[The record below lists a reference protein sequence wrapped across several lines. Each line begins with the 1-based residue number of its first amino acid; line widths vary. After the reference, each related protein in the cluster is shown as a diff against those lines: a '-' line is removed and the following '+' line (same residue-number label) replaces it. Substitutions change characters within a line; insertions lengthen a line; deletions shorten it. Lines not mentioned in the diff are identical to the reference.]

1 MTITTTQPIIRE
13 NSVDKF
19 NVKLNQFE
27 GPFDLLLSLIA
38 KHELEVTALSLHIV
52 TDDFLQYIKNQGS
65 EWDLDEATEFLV
77 IAATLLDLKTARL
90 LPSGEV
96 EDEEDIA
103 RLEARD
109 LLFARLMQYK
119 AFKDVS
125 FWLNDQLSIESKRF
139 ARSVSLEP
147 QFANLLPE
155 VLLGLGPNE
164 LARLAAKAM
173 EVKTIP
179 SISLSH
185 LHAPAVSV
193 REQAGIIVERLR
205 RVGATTFRSLISGVE
220 VPVVVARFLA
230 ILELFRESQITLEQ
244 ESPLADLYIRWV
256 GTEQGEIELT
266 DEFDSDTRLSL
277 VKDAENGGGARWRMK
292 LK

>member
-1 MTITTTQPIIRE
+1 MTTATKEPIVVE
-13 NSVDKF
+13 NSADKF

-38 KHELEVTALSLHIV
+38 KHELEVTALALHIV

-65 EWDLDEATEFLV
+65 TWDLDETTEFLV

-125 FWLNDQLSIESKRF
+125 FWLNEQLGIESKRF

-185 LHAPAVSV
+185 LHAPTVSV

-205 RVGATTFRSLISGVE
+205 RVGSTTFRSLISGVE
-220 VPVVVARFLA
+220 VPVIVARFLA
-230 ILELFRESQITLEQ
+230 ILELFRESQVTLEQ
-244 ESPLADLYIRWV
+244 ESPLADLYIRWI
-256 GTEQGEIELT
+256 GSEQGEVQVT
-266 DEFDSDTRLSL
+266 AEFDESSTQVNLEVVQD
-277 VKDAENGGGARWRMK
+277 EQ
-292 LK
+292 

>member
-1 MTITTTQPIIRE
+1 MTMTTTQPIIRE

-38 KHELEVTALSLHIV
+38 KHELEVTALALHIV

-65 EWDLDEATEFLV
+65 EWNLDEATEFLV

-125 FWLNDQLSIESKRF
+125 IWLNDQLSIESKRF

-220 VPVVVARFLA
+220 VSVVVARFLA
-230 ILELFRESQITLEQ
+230 VLELFRESQITLEQ

-256 GTEQGEIELT
+256 GSEQGEIELT
-266 DEFDSDTRLSL
+266 DEFDAETKLSL
-277 VKDAENGGGARWRMK
+277 VKDTDIEEVPNGERN
-292 LK
+292 

>member
-1 MTITTTQPIIRE
+1 MTITSSAPIKE
-13 NSVDKF
+13 QDSVDKF
-19 NVKLNQFE
+19 NVKLSQFE
-27 GPFDLLLSLIA
+27 GPFDLLLTLIA

-65 EWDLDEATEFLV
+65 EWDLNETTEFLV

-125 FWLNDQLSIESKRF
+125 YWLNIQLSVEAKRYP
-139 ARSVSLEP
+139 RSVSLEP

-164 LARLAAKAM
+164 LARLAARAM

-179 SISLSH
+179 TISLSH
-185 LHAPAVSV
+185 LHASTVSV

-205 RVGATTFRSLISGVE
+205 RVGASTFRSLITGVE
-220 VPVVVARFLA
+220 IPVVIARFLA

-244 ESPLADLYIRWV
+244 ESPLADLFIRWV
-256 GTEQGEIELT
+256 GAEQGEIAVT
-266 DEFDSDTRLSL
+266 DEFDAELEKDSISEEKSDN
-277 VKDAENGGGARWRMK
+277 E
-292 LK
+292 

>member
-230 ILELFRESQITLEQ
+230 VLELFRESQITLEQ

-256 GTEQGEIELT
+256 GAEQGEIELT
-266 DEFDSDTRLSL
+266 DEFDSDTKLSL
-277 VKDAENGGGARWRMK
+277 VKDVENEEVLDGERN
-292 LK
+292 

>member
-230 ILELFRESQITLEQ
+230 VLELFRESQITLEQ
-244 ESPLADLYIRWV
+244 ESPIADLYIRWV
-256 GTEQGEIELT
+256 GAEQGEIELT
-266 DEFDSDTRLSL
+266 DEFDSDTKLSL
-277 VKDAENGGGARWRMK
+277 VKDVEIEEVLDGE
-292 LK
+292 

>member
-1 MTITTTQPIIRE
+1 MTITSTQPIIRE

-38 KHELEVTALSLHIV
+38 KHELEVTVLSLHIV

-155 VLLGLGPNE
+155 VLLGLGPHE

-220 VPVVVARFLA
+220 VSVVVARFLA

-256 GTEQGEIELT
+256 GAEQGEIELT
-266 DEFDSDTRLSL
+266 DEFDSDTKLSL
-277 VKDAENGGGARWRMK
+277 VKDVEIEEVLDGE
-292 LK
+292 

>member
-1 MTITTTQPIIRE
+1 MTMTTTEPIIRE

-38 KHELEVTALSLHIV
+38 KHELEVTALALHIV

-65 EWDLDEATEFLV
+65 DWDLDEATEFLV

-125 FWLNDQLSIESKRF
+125 IWLNDQLSIESKRF

-205 RVGATTFRSLISGVE
+205 RVGATTFRSLISGVQ
-220 VPVVVARFLA
+220 VPVVVVRFLA
-230 ILELFRESQITLEQ
+230 VLELFRESQITLEQ

-266 DEFDSDTRLSL
+266 DEFDSDTKLSL
-277 VKDAENGGGARWRMK
+277 VKDAEDGEVLDGE
-292 LK
+292 

>member
-1 MTITTTQPIIRE
+1 MTTATKEPIVVE
-13 NSVDKF
+13 NSADKF

-38 KHELEVTALSLHIV
+38 KHELEVTALALHIV

-65 EWDLDEATEFLV
+65 TWDLDETTEFLV

-125 FWLNDQLSIESKRF
+125 FWLSEQLGTESKRF

-185 LHAPAVSV
+185 LHAPTVSV

-205 RVGATTFRSLISGVE
+205 RVGSTTFRSLISGVE
-220 VPVVVARFLA
+220 VPVIVARFLA
-230 ILELFRESQITLEQ
+230 ILELFRESQVTLEQ
-244 ESPLADLYIRWV
+244 ESPLADLYIRWI
-256 GTEQGEIELT
+256 GSEQGEVQVT
-266 DEFDSDTRLSL
+266 AEFDESSSQVSL
-277 VKDAENGGGARWRMK
+277 EVVQDEQ
-292 LK
+292 

>member
-1 MTITTTQPIIRE
+1 MTMTTTEPIIRE

-256 GTEQGEIELT
+256 GAEQGEIELT
-266 DEFDSDTRLSL
+266 DEFDSDTKLSL
-277 VKDAENGGGARWRMK
+277 VKDAENGEVLDGE
-292 LK
+292 

>member
-1 MTITTTQPIIRE
+1 MTTATKEPIVVE
-13 NSVDKF
+13 NSADKF

-38 KHELEVTALSLHIV
+38 KHELEVTALALHIV

-65 EWDLDEATEFLV
+65 TWDLDETTEFLV

-125 FWLNDQLSIESKRF
+125 FWLNEQLGIESKRF

-164 LARLAAKAM
+164 LARLAAKAL

-185 LHAPAVSV
+185 LQIINIRCRSSSYYCSIFSCLGIVQRVSSYFGT
-193 REQAGIIVERLR
+193 RK
-205 RVGATTFRSLISGVE
+205 SIS
-220 VPVVVARFLA
+220 
-230 ILELFRESQITLEQ
+230 
-244 ESPLADLYIRWV
+244 
-256 GTEQGEIELT
+256 
-266 DEFDSDTRLSL
+266 
-277 VKDAENGGGARWRMK
+277 
-292 LK
+292 

>member
-1 MTITTTQPIIRE
+1 MTMTTTQPIIRE

-38 KHELEVTALSLHIV
+38 KHELEVTALALHIV

-65 EWDLDEATEFLV
+65 QWDLDEATEFLV

-125 FWLNDQLSIESKRF
+125 IWLNDQLSIESKRF

-230 ILELFRESQITLEQ
+230 VLELFRESQITLEQ

-256 GTEQGEIELT
+256 GSEQGEIELT
-266 DEFDSDTRLSL
+266 DEFDSDTKLSL
-277 VKDAENGGGARWRMK
+277 VADTNNEEVQNGE
-292 LK
+292 

>member
-1 MTITTTQPIIRE
+1 MTMTTTQPIIRE

-38 KHELEVTALSLHIV
+38 KHELEVTALALHIV
-52 TDDFLQYIKNQGS
+52 TDDFLQYIKNQGID
-65 EWDLDEATEFLV
+65 WDLDEATEFLV

-125 FWLNDQLSIESKRF
+125 IWLNDQLAVESKRF

-155 VLLGLGPNE
+155 VLLGLGPKE

-220 VPVVVARFLA
+220 ISVVVARFLA
-230 ILELFRESQITLEQ
+230 VLELFRESQITLEQ

-266 DEFDSDTRLSL
+266 DEFDSETKLSL
-277 VKDAENGGGARWRMK
+277 VKDIEIEEVQDGE
-292 LK
+292 

>member
-1 MTITTTQPIIRE
+1 MTMTTTQPIIRE

-38 KHELEVTALSLHIV
+38 KHELEVTALALHIV

-65 EWDLDEATEFLV
+65 DWDLDEATEFLV

-125 FWLNDQLSIESKRF
+125 NWLNDQLGIESKRF

-230 ILELFRESQITLEQ
+230 VLELFRESQITLEQ

-266 DEFDSDTRLSL
+266 DEFDSETKLSL
-277 VKDAENGGGARWRMK
+277 VKDIEIEEVQDGE
-292 LK
+292 

>member
-1 MTITTTQPIIRE
+1 MTMTTTQPIIRE

-38 KHELEVTALSLHIV
+38 KHELEVTALALHIV

-65 EWDLDEATEFLV
+65 QWDLDEATEFLV

-125 FWLNDQLSIESKRF
+125 IWLNDQLSIESKRF

-179 SISLSH
+179 SVSLSH

-230 ILELFRESQITLEQ
+230 VLELFRESQITLEQ

-256 GTEQGEIELT
+256 GSEQGDIELT
-266 DEFDSDTRLSL
+266 DEFDSDSKLSL
-277 VKDAENGGGARWRMK
+277 VADTNNEEVQDGE
-292 LK
+292 

>member
-1 MTITTTQPIIRE
+1 MTMTTTQPIIRE

-38 KHELEVTALSLHIV
+38 KHELEVTALALHIV

-65 EWDLDEATEFLV
+65 DWDLDEATEFLV

-125 FWLNDQLSIESKRF
+125 IWLNNQLAIESKRF

-230 ILELFRESQITLEQ
+230 VLELFRESQITLEQ

-266 DEFDSDTRLSL
+266 DEFDSETKLSL
-277 VKDAENGGGARWRMK
+277 VKDIEIEEVQDGE
-292 LK
+292 

>member
-1 MTITTTQPIIRE
+1 MTMTTTEPIIRE

-38 KHELEVTALSLHIV
+38 KHELEVTALALHIV

-125 FWLNDQLSIESKRF
+125 LWLNDQLGIESKRY

-230 ILELFRESQITLEQ
+230 VLELFRESQITLEQ

-256 GTEQGEIELT
+256 GSEQGEIELT
-266 DEFDSDTRLSL
+266 NEFDSDAKLSL
-277 VKDAENGGGARWRMK
+277 VTNTDFEEVQDGE
-292 LK
+292 

>member
-1 MTITTTQPIIRE
+1 MTMTTAQPIIRE

-38 KHELEVTALSLHIV
+38 KHELEVTALALHIV

-65 EWDLDEATEFLV
+65 DWDLDEATEFLV

-125 FWLNDQLSIESKRF
+125 IWLNDQLAIESKRF

-230 ILELFRESQITLEQ
+230 VLELFRESQITLEQ

-266 DEFDSDTRLSL
+266 DEFDSETKLSL
-277 VKDAENGGGARWRMK
+277 VKDIEIEEVQDGE
-292 LK
+292 

>member
-1 MTITTTQPIIRE
+1 MTMTTTQPIIRE

-38 KHELEVTALSLHIV
+38 KHELEVTALALHIV

-65 EWDLDEATEFLV
+65 EWNLDEATEFLV

-125 FWLNDQLSIESKRF
+125 IWLNDQLSIESKRF

-220 VPVVVARFLA
+220 VSVVVARFLA
-230 ILELFRESQITLEQ
+230 VLELFRESQITLEQ

-256 GTEQGEIELT
+256 GSEQGEIELT
-266 DEFDSDTRLSL
+266 DEFDAETKLSL
-277 VKDAENGGGARWRMK
+277 VKDTDIEEVSNGE
-292 LK
+292 

>member
-38 KHELEVTALSLHIV
+38 KHELEVTALALHIV

-65 EWDLDEATEFLV
+65 DWNLDEATEFLV

-125 FWLNDQLSIESKRF
+125 FWLNDQLSIEAKRF

-173 EVKTIP
+173 EVKTVP

-230 ILELFRESQITLEQ
+230 VLELFRESQITLEQ

-256 GTEQGEIELT
+256 GSEQGEIELT
-266 DEFDSDTRLSL
+266 DEFDSDTKLSL
-277 VKDAENGGGARWRMK
+277 VQDTNNEEVQNG
-292 LK
+292 

>member
-1 MTITTTQPIIRE
+1 MMTATKEPIILE

-38 KHELEVTALSLHIV
+38 KHELEVTALALHIV
-52 TDDFLQYIKNQGS
+52 TDDFLQYIKNQGAT
-65 EWDLDEATEFLV
+65 WDLDETTEFLV

-125 FWLNDQLSIESKRF
+125 FWLNEQLGIESKRF

-185 LHAPAVSV
+185 LHAPTVSV

-220 VPVVVARFLA
+220 VPVIVARFLA
-230 ILELFRESQITLEQ
+230 VLELFREAQVTLEQ
-244 ESPLADLYIRWV
+244 ESPLADLYIRWI
-256 GTEQGEIELT
+256 GSEQGEVQVT
-266 DEFDSDTRLSL
+266 AEFDETSS
-277 VKDAENGGGARWRMK
+277 GAT
-292 LK
+292 LEVVQDEQ

>member
-1 MTITTTQPIIRE
+1 MTITTSQPIIRE

-256 GTEQGEIELT
+256 GAEQGEIELT
-266 DEFDSDTRLSL
+266 DEFDSDTKLSL
-277 VKDAENGGGARWRMK
+277 VKDAENGEVLDGE
-292 LK
+292 

>member
-1 MTITTTQPIIRE
+1 MTTTQPIIRE

-38 KHELEVTALSLHIV
+38 KHELEVTALALHIV

-65 EWDLDEATEFLV
+65 DWDLDEATEFLV

-125 FWLNDQLSIESKRF
+125 IWLNDQLAIESKRF

-230 ILELFRESQITLEQ
+230 VLELFRESQITLEQ

-266 DEFDSDTRLSL
+266 DEFDSETKLSL
-277 VKDAENGGGARWRMK
+277 VKDIEIEEVQDGE
-292 LK
+292 

>member
-1 MTITTTQPIIRE
+1 MTTATKEPIVVE
-13 NSVDKF
+13 NSADKF

-38 KHELEVTALSLHIV
+38 KHELEVTALALHIV

-65 EWDLDEATEFLV
+65 TWDLDETTEFLV

-125 FWLNDQLSIESKRF
+125 FWLNEQLGTESKRF

-185 LHAPAVSV
+185 LHAPTVSV

-205 RVGATTFRSLISGVE
+205 RVGSTTFRSLISGVE

-230 ILELFRESQITLEQ
+230 ILELFRESQVTLEQ
-244 ESPLADLYIRWV
+244 ESPLADLYIRWI
-256 GTEQGEIELT
+256 GSEQGEVQVT
-266 DEFDSDTRLSL
+266 AEFDESSTQVNLEVVQD
-277 VKDAENGGGARWRMK
+277 EQ
-292 LK
+292 

>member
-1 MTITTTQPIIRE
+1 MTITTSDPIISQ
-13 NSVDKF
+13 NSSNKF

-38 KHELEVTALSLHIV
+38 KHELEVTALALHIV
-52 TDDFLQYIKNQGS
+52 TDDFLQYIKGQGS
-65 EWDLDEATEFLV
+65 DWDLDEATEFLV

-125 FWLNDQLSIESKRF
+125 SWLNDQLLIESKRF

-164 LARLAAKAM
+164 FARLAARAM
-173 EVKTIP
+173 EVKTVP

-185 LHAPAVSV
+185 LHAPVVSV

-205 RVGATTFRSLISGVE
+205 RVGSTTFRSLISGVE

-230 ILELFRESQITLEQ
+230 ILELFRDSQVTLEQ
-244 ESPLADLYIRWV
+244 DGPLAELFIRWV
-256 GTEQGEIELT
+256 GAEQGEIEVT
-266 DEFDSDTRLSL
+266 DEFDLTLVDSL
-277 VKDAENGGGARWRMK
+277 EEGEIGDNHDK
-292 LK
+292 

>member
-125 FWLNDQLSIESKRF
+125 IWLNDQLSIESKRF

-230 ILELFRESQITLEQ
+230 VLELFRESQITLEQ

-266 DEFDSDTRLSL
+266 DEFDSDTKLSL
-277 VKDAENGGGARWRMK
+277 VKDAEDGEVLDGE
-292 LK
+292 

>member
-1 MTITTTQPIIRE
+1 M
-13 NSVDKF
+13 
-19 NVKLNQFE
+19 
-27 GPFDLLLSLIA
+27 
-38 KHELEVTALSLHIV
+38 
-52 TDDFLQYIKNQGS
+52 QYIKNQGS

-230 ILELFRESQITLEQ
+230 VLELFRESQITLEQ

-256 GTEQGEIELT
+256 GAEQGEIELT
-266 DEFDSDTRLSL
+266 DEFDSDTKLSL
-277 VKDAENGGGARWRMK
+277 VKDAEDEEVLDGE
-292 LK
+292 

>member
-1 MTITTTQPIIRE
+1 MTMTTTQPIIRE

-38 KHELEVTALSLHIV
+38 KHELEVTALALHIV

-65 EWDLDEATEFLV
+65 QWDLDEATEFLV

-125 FWLNDQLSIESKRF
+125 IWLNDQLSIESKRF

-164 LARLAAKAM
+164 IARLAAKAM

-230 ILELFRESQITLEQ
+230 VLELFRESQITLEQ

-256 GTEQGEIELT
+256 GSEQGEIELT
-266 DEFDSDTRLSL
+266 DEFDSDTKLSL
-277 VKDAENGGGARWRMK
+277 VADTNTDEVQNGE
-292 LK
+292 

>member
-1 MTITTTQPIIRE
+1 MTITSSAPIKE
-13 NSVDKF
+13 QDSVDKF
-19 NVKLNQFE
+19 NVKLSQFE
-27 GPFDLLLSLIA
+27 GPFDLLLNLIA
-38 KHELEVTALSLHIV
+38 KHELEVTALALHIV

-65 EWDLDEATEFLV
+65 DWDLNEMTEFLV

-96 EDEEDIA
+96 EDKEDIA

-109 LLFARLMQYK
+109 LLFARLIQYK

-125 FWLNDQLSIESKRF
+125 YWLNIQLSVEAKRYP
-139 ARSVSLEP
+139 RSVSLEP

-155 VLLGLGPNE
+155 VLLGLGPKE
-164 LARLAAKAM
+164 LARLAARAM

-179 SISLSH
+179 TISLSH
-185 LHAPAVSV
+185 LHASTVSV

-205 RVGATTFRSLISGVE
+205 RVGASTFRSLITGVE
-220 VPVVVARFLA
+220 IPVVIARFLA

-244 ESPLADLYIRWV
+244 ESPLADLFIRWV
-256 GTEQGEIELT
+256 GTEQGEIAVT
-266 DEFDSDTRLSL
+266 DEFD
-277 VKDAENGGGARWRMK
+277 AELEKESISEEKSKNE
-292 LK
+292 

>member
-1 MTITTTQPIIRE
+1 MTMTTTQPIIRE

-38 KHELEVTALSLHIV
+38 KHELEVTALALHIV

-65 EWDLDEATEFLV
+65 DWNLDEATEFLV

-125 FWLNDQLSIESKRF
+125 IWLNDQLSTESKRF

-220 VPVVVARFLA
+220 ISVVVARFLA
-230 ILELFRESQITLEQ
+230 VLELFRESQITLEQ

-266 DEFDSDTRLSL
+266 DEFDSETKLSL
-277 VKDAENGGGARWRMK
+277 VKDIEIEGVQDGE
-292 LK
+292 

>member
-52 TDDFLQYIKNQGS
+52 TDDFLQHIKNQGS

-230 ILELFRESQITLEQ
+230 VLELFRESQITLEQ

-256 GTEQGEIELT
+256 GAEQGEIELT
-266 DEFDSDTRLSL
+266 DEFDSDTKLSL
-277 VKDAENGGGARWRMK
+277 VKDVENEEVLDGE
-292 LK
+292 

>member
-1 MTITTTQPIIRE
+1 MTTATKEPIVVE
-13 NSVDKF
+13 NSADKF

-38 KHELEVTALSLHIV
+38 KHELEVTALALHIV

-65 EWDLDEATEFLV
+65 AWDLDETTEFLV

-125 FWLNDQLSIESKRF
+125 FWLNEQLGTESKRF

-185 LHAPAVSV
+185 LHAPTVSV

-205 RVGATTFRSLISGVE
+205 RVGSTTFRSLISGVE
-220 VPVVVARFLA
+220 VPVIVARFLA
-230 ILELFRESQITLEQ
+230 ILELFRESQVTLEQ
-244 ESPLADLYIRWV
+244 ESPLADLYIRWI
-256 GTEQGEIELT
+256 GSEQGEVQVT
-266 DEFDSDTRLSL
+266 AEFDESSSQVSL
-277 VKDAENGGGARWRMK
+277 EVVQDEQ
-292 LK
+292 

>member
-1 MTITTTQPIIRE
+1 MTMTTTEPIIRE

-38 KHELEVTALSLHIV
+38 KHELEVTALALHIV

-125 FWLNDQLSIESKRF
+125 IWLNDQLSIESKRF

-230 ILELFRESQITLEQ
+230 VLELFRESQITLEQ

-266 DEFDSDTRLSL
+266 DEFDSDTKLSL
-277 VKDAENGGGARWRMK
+277 VKDAEDGEVLDGK
-292 LK
+292 

>member
-1 MTITTTQPIIRE
+1 MTMTTTQPLIHE

-38 KHELEVTALSLHIV
+38 KHELEVTALALHIV

-65 EWDLDEATEFLV
+65 DWDLDEATEFLV

-125 FWLNDQLSIESKRF
+125 IWLNDQLSIESKRF

-230 ILELFRESQITLEQ
+230 VLELFRESQVTLEQ

-256 GTEQGEIELT
+256 GSEQGEIELT
-266 DEFDSDTRLSL
+266 DEFDSDSKLSL
-277 VKDAENGGGARWRMK
+277 VKDTETEEVLDGE
-292 LK
+292 

>member
-1 MTITTTQPIIRE
+1 MTITSSAPIKE
-13 NSVDKF
+13 QDSVDKF
-19 NVKLNQFE
+19 NVKLSQFE
-27 GPFDLLLSLIA
+27 GPFDLLLTLIA
-38 KHELEVTALSLHIV
+38 KHELEVTALALHIV

-65 EWDLDEATEFLV
+65 EWDLNETTEFLV

-96 EDEEDIA
+96 EYEEDIA

-125 FWLNDQLSIESKRF
+125 YWLNIQLSVEAKRYP
-139 ARSVSLEP
+139 RSVSLEP

-164 LARLAAKAM
+164 LARLAARAM

-179 SISLSH
+179 TISLSH
-185 LHAPAVSV
+185 LHASTVSV

-205 RVGATTFRSLISGVE
+205 RVGASTFRSLITGVE
-220 VPVVVARFLA
+220 IPVVIARFLA
-230 ILELFRESQITLEQ
+230 ILELFREYQITLEQ
-244 ESPLADLYIRWV
+244 ESPLADLFIRWV
-256 GTEQGEIELT
+256 GAEQGEIAVT
-266 DEFDSDTRLSL
+266 DEFDTELENESISEEKSDN
-277 VKDAENGGGARWRMK
+277 E
-292 LK
+292 

>member
-1 MTITTTQPIIRE
+1 MTMTTTQPIIRE

-38 KHELEVTALSLHIV
+38 KHELEVTVLALHIV

-65 EWDLDEATEFLV
+65 DWDLDEATEFLV

-125 FWLNDQLSIESKRF
+125 IWLNDQLSIESKRF

-173 EVKTIP
+173 EVKAIP
-179 SISLSH
+179 SVSLAH

-230 ILELFRESQITLEQ
+230 VLELFRESQITLEQ

-266 DEFDSDTRLSL
+266 DEFDSDTKLSL
-277 VKDAENGGGARWRMK
+277 VKDAENGEVLDGE
-292 LK
+292 